1 MLKVLILRML
11 HIHRKSESGGYWD
24 RSGSTVPDPGVL
36 QMWIRCTISRTLIS
50 LLAAINRLQTRQW
63 DCITPG
69 LVLSNRRTNGSSDH
83 SGIQDYLPWFKHE
96 RKANQE
102 DGLAASHPCP
112 MLQTFLITSI
122 KNRLKTLITT
132 IGSNSRQSDKAR
144 SPVFSPTVSGLSEMP
159 HGNEKNVAQGTTQ

>member
-1 MLKVLILRML
+1 LPDVEGIDLRML
-11 HIHRKSESGGYWD
+11 DGPRQKRSGGYWD
-24 RSGSTVPDPGVL
+24 RSGSTLPDPGVL

-50 LLAAINRLQTRQW
+50 LLAAINRLQTKQW

-122 KNRLKTLITT
+122 KNRLKTLIRK
-132 IGSNSRQSDKAR
+132 IGSNNRQSAG
-144 SPVFSPTVSGLSEMP
+144 SLSSVFTESVWFVRDAVR
-159 HGNEKNVAQGTTQ
+159 K

>member
-1 MLKVLILRML
+1 
-11 HIHRKSESGGYWD
+11 
-24 RSGSTVPDPGVL
+24 
-36 QMWIRCTISRTLIS
+36 MWIRCTISRTLIS
-50 LLAAINRLQTRQW
+50 LLAAISRLQTKQW

-83 SGIQDYLPWFKHE
+83 NGIQDYLPWFKHE

-122 KNRLKTLITT
+122 KNRLKTLIRM
-132 IGSNSRQSDKAR
+132 IGSNSRQS
-144 SPVFSPTVSGLSEMP
+144 SGLALQCF
-159 HGNEKNVAQGTTQ
+159 H